1 MRDKKF
7 IVDNKE
13 LMSEWDFDKNSALG
27 LFPET
32 LSEGSHKKVWW
43 KCVKSHSWDAV
54 IKSRVSGNGCRFCA
68 GQALTEY
75 RKLSI
80 RFPEIAKE
88 WHPTENGKLTPND
101 VSYGQKLMVNW
112 LCPKCGETYPC
123 LISNRTSKNKR
134 GCPFCCHNPKASPGY
149 NLAVLFPDIAKEWH
163 PTDNGSFSPKDVTPH
178 SNKKIKWLCKNGHTY
193 SSSVN
198 NRLNGDGCP
207 FCSGNQVC
215 YDNSLAYLWPELA
228 QEWDSILNTKQPTEI
243 TAYSNQLAHWI
254 CSKCG
259 HKWKAKV
266 DNRSNGRGCPKCVK
280 GKHTSF
286 PEQVV
291 FYYIRKFFP
300 DAENGYK
307 LDKTEIDIFIPSLNV
322 GIEYDGEN
330 YHKSLYKFKKDIE
343 KNNLLYSNNI
353 ALIRI
358 RESKCTQMYEDK
370 CKIYICEYSIDY
382 RGLKN
387 VLERLLADLCNKA
400 GISNCID
407 IEIDSIRNKI
417 LAELHYLPYE
427 KSFAAIMKKNI
438 IRARWDYEANYPL
451 TPEMV
456 RPMSDKYVYWI
467 CINDNNHKWEAPVKS
482 ISRGYGCN
490 RCAGR
495 HKYNTEEWIEQAM
508 EVHGDK
514 YDYSNVKYIN
524 SKTSVKIICTVHGVF
539 EQLPSEH
546 LSGKSCKWCK
556 GQGGYHELNTLS
568 FNFPE
573 LAKEWDYDHV
583 GNNGLTPEDV
593 LITDNTN
600 YYWWRCNNR
609 KPHSYK
615 AKISFRIKRNSK
627 CAVCR
632 GKQVSYDTSF
642 ECLRPDLVKEWHF
655 TNTYKPSEVS
665 LGSEKKIIW
674 KCPNPDHEPYSTSVY
689 NRAHL
694 NSGCPECS
702 GNKKSHK
709 TFENEV
715 KARFPY
721 IDLISTYQK
730 SGTRIKCKCTLCG
743 YIWNPLPF
751 NLLKRKTGCPN
762 CQ

>member
-1 MRDKKF
+1 
-7 IVDNKE
+7 
-13 LMSEWDFDKNSALG
+13 MSEWDFDKNSALG
-27 LFPET
+27 LFPEI

-43 KCVKSHSWDAV
+43 KCIKSHSWDAE

-68 GQALTEY
+68 GQALTEE

-88 WHPTENGKLTPND
+88 WHPTENCELTPND
-101 VSYGQKLMVNW
+101 VSYGQKLKVKW
-112 LCPKCGETYPC
+112 LCPKCGETYTC
-123 LISNRTSKNKR
+123 LISNRTSKDRK
-134 GCPFCCHNPKASPGY
+134 GCPYCCHNPKVSAKY

-163 PTDNGSFSPKDVTPH
+163 PTDNGSLSPYDVTPY
-178 SNKKIKWLCKNGHTY
+178 SNKKILWLCKRGHTY
-193 SSSVN
+193 SSIVN

-215 YDNSLAYLWPELA
+215 YDNSLAYLRPELA
-228 QEWDSILNTKQPTEI
+228 QEWHPILNKKQPSEI
-243 TAYSNQLAHWI
+243 TAFSNQSAHWI
-254 CSKCG
+254 CSKCK
-259 HKWKAKV
+259 HEWIAKV
-266 DNRSNGRGCPKCVK
+266 NNRSFGRGCPKCAK
-280 GKHTSF
+280 GLHTSF

-291 FYYIRKFFP
+291 YYYIKELFP
-300 DAENGYK
+300 DAINGYRHER
-307 LDKTEIDIFIPSLNV
+307 TEIDIFIPSLNI

-330 YHKSLYKFKKDIE
+330 YHKSLYKHKKDTE
-343 KNNLLYSNNI
+343 KNHLLFSNNI
-353 ALIRI
+353 SLVRI
-358 RESKCTQMYEDK
+358 RESNCTPMKENQ
-370 CKIYICEYSIDY
+370 CTIYQWKYTSDY
-382 RGLKN
+382 RGLKY
-387 VLERLLADLCNKA
+387 VLETLLKDLCNKA
-400 GISNCID
+400 GINKNITID
-407 IEIDSIRNKI
+407 IDNIRNKI
-417 LAELHYLPYE
+417 LSELHTLSYE
-427 KSFAAIMKKNI
+427 KSLSAYFEKNVNI
-438 IRARWDYEANYPL
+438 KAKWDYVENFPL

-456 RPMSDKYVYWI
+456 RPMSDKNVSWI
-467 CINDNNHKWEAPVKS
+467 CIKDNNHRWNAPIKS
-482 ISRGYGCN
+482 ISRGYGCD

-495 HKYNTEEWIEQAM
+495 HKYNTEEWIEHAM

-514 YDYSNVKYIN
+514 YDYSIVKYIN
-524 SKTSVKIICTVHGVF
+524 SKTPVKIICPVHGVF

-556 GQGGYHELNTLS
+556 GQGGYHVFNTLS

-583 GNNGLTPEDV
+583 GNNGLTPKDV

-600 YYWWRCNNR
+600 FYWWRCNNG

-615 AKISFRIKRNSK
+615 AKISLRIKRNSK

-632 GKQVSYDTSF
+632 GKQLSYETSV
-642 ECLRPDLVKEWHF
+642 EYLRSDLAKEWHI
-655 TNTYKPSEVS
+655 TNKYKPSEVS

-674 KCPNPDHEPYSTSVY
+674 KCSNPVHETYLASVY

-709 TFENEV
+709 SFENEV

-730 SGTRIKCKCTLCG
+730 SGTRIKCKCNLCG
-743 YIWNPLPF
+743 FIWDPFPF